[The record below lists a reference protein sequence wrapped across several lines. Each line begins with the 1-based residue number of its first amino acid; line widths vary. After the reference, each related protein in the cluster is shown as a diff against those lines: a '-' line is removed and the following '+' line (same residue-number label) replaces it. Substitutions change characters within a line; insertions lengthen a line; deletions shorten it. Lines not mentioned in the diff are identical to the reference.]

1 MEGGGEVVY
10 LGLTDGDC
18 GVLYSVNDLSTFQRD
33 GLKLTA
39 ALPPIFNIRW
49 PASAANGCVH
59 ATMPFVLWT
68 TLRLLGN
75 WVNGGL
81 AIGYMESEVNC
92 ILERAREEKRRK
104 VLEVRGKNERL
115 GGRLV
120 RNNLMQV
127 METEQSQTRQ
137 CAADESGCAL
147 LAIR

>member
-1 MEGGGEVVY
+1 MEGGREVVY

-75 WVNGGL
+75 WMNGGL
-81 AIGYMESEVNC
+81 GIGYIESEVSC
-92 ILERAREEKRRK
+92 ILERAREEKGQKVPGVRR
-104 VLEVRGKNERL
+104 KNERL
-115 GGRLV
+115 EGGRLV
-120 RNNLMQV
+120 KSNL
-127 METEQSQTRQ
+127 T
-137 CAADESGCAL
+137 L
-147 LAIR
+147 